1 MLFRVL
7 GPLEAEDGVERIT
20 IAGERSRALLT
31 ALLLQPS
38 TAVPATRLVDALWGD
53 EPPDDPANALHQA
66 VRRLRSQL
74 GPLGSAVRTRAPG
87 YLLAVEPSCVDAERF
102 EAGCRAAR
110 RLAAGDPHRAVALL
124 DEALGLWRGPA
135 YGEFSEGFAR
145 APATRLDELR
155 TAALEDRAALQL
167 ECGALAEAVAAA
179 RELVE
184 SEPLRTRPVEV
195 LMRALAADRRPAEAL
210 DVYRAHRAVL
220 AEELGMDPAAAVRE
234 LEARI
239 LRGDGATAAPGPPRL
254 APAPAA
260 YAARL
265 PWRPGGLVGRE
276 DEGRLL
282 RDCLDRQRLVTVV
295 GPGGVGKTRLVLEAA
310 HELVAGGARV
320 WWADL
325 STASPERLV
334 DALAEAT
341 GTEIRRGPDPADS
354 LAGALGGHRGVL
366 CLDNAETV
374 LADLAPL
381 VERLLEAA
389 AGLRLLATSRERLGA
404 AVEHVHLLAPLPL
417 PSGADRDN
425 PAVQLF
431 VDRAPGLEAG
441 ALTDDDV
448 GVVAAICRRLDGLP
462 LAIELGAGRA
472 PVFGLR
478 QFAERL
484 GQGLDLLAGG
494 RRTAAARHRSVR
506 AVVDWSYGL
515 LTDDEALLFA
525 RLAVFPSE
533 FAADQVEAVC
543 AEPPLS
549 PSAVAP
555 LLARLSEQSLVQTG
569 RGRFWLL
576 ETLRVYAGERL
587 TPADRSA
594 LGARHALEVAERLA
608 EFSRRILTSHEADAV
623 AAIAALGPDLHA
635 AWAYAVEHDR
645 PLAVRL
651 AGEVHDFAYQ
661 RQRLDLLDWGRTVAA
676 WDVDSPWLPDAL
688 ACAAAASWARGDL
701 AQAAELAARGVA
713 AAGGPEAPS
722 AARAMSQYACHAMFL
737 GHTAD
742 AVERYRRCAELH
754 RAAGDP
760 LNALMIEASVCQAEI
775 YGGGASWAAAR
786 VTELLGDLGAHRNP
800 SALAWAYYVLGE
812 ATAASDPERAL
823 AAYAAV
829 LEHGTAVDNRLFV
842 MLARSSSLTLLA
854 GGVSDATALEEF
866 GRVLDQWEDLGNELS
881 QWWVLEN
888 LAVLLARIGDGRQA
902 ALLAGAVVANRH
914 RYPAF
919 VRNKGLERAVGDL
932 RERLGEAVV
941 DANVEEG
948 AALPFASAVAV
959 ARTAIGGRRRT
970 R

>member
-7 GPLEAEDGVERIT
+7 GPLEAEDGAERIT
-20 IAGERSRALLT
+20 IPGERSRALLT
-31 ALLLQPS
+31 ALLLQPNI
-38 TAVPATRLVDALWGD
+38 AVPATRLVETLWGE

-66 VRRLRSQL
+66 VRRLRSHL
-74 GPLGSAVRTRAPG
+74 GPLAGAVLTRAPG
-87 YLLAVEPSCVDAERF
+87 YVLAVDPTCVDAQRF
-102 EAGCRAAR
+102 ETACRAAR
-110 RLAAGDPHRAVALL
+110 RLAAQDPHRAVALL
-124 DEALGLWRGPA
+124 DEALELWRGPA
-135 YGEFSEGFAR
+135 YGEYSEGFAR

-167 ECGALAEAVAAA
+167 ECGAVAEAVAAA
-179 RELVE
+179 RELVA

-195 LMRALAADRRPAEAL
+195 LMRALATDRRPAEAL
-210 DVYRAHRAVL
+210 DVYRTHRGVL
-220 AEELGMDPAAAVRE
+220 ADELGLDPAASVRE

-239 LRGDGATAAPGPPRL
+239 LRGDGVTAAPR
-254 APAPAA
+254 APLTAPVPAT

-276 DEGRLL
+276 ADGMLL

-310 HELVAGGARV
+310 HELVAGGTRV

-341 GTEIRRGPDPADS
+341 GTEIRRGPEPADS

-381 VERLLEAA
+381 VERLLEATA
-389 AGLRLLATSRERLGA
+389 DLRLLATSRERLGVA
-404 AVEHVHLLAPLPL
+404 DEHVHLLAPLPL
-417 PSGADRDN
+417 PSGADRGN
-425 PAVQLF
+425 PAVRLF
-431 VDRAPGLEAG
+431 VDRAPGMEAG

-448 GVVAAICRRLDGLP
+448 EVVAAICRRLDGLP

-472 PVFGLR
+472 PMFGLR

-494 RRTAAARHRSVR
+494 RRTAAVRHRSAR
-506 AVVDWSYGL
+506 AVVDWSYSL
-515 LTDDEALLFA
+515 LTEDEALLFA
-525 RLAVFPSE
+525 RLAVFPST
-533 FAADQVEAVC
+533 FAVDQVEAVC
-543 AEPPLS
+543 AGPPLS
-549 PSAVAP
+549 RSAGVP
-555 LLARLSEQSLVQTG
+555 LLVRLSEQSLVQTA

-576 ETLRVYAGERL
+576 ETLRAYAQERL
-587 TPADRSA
+587 APADRSP
-594 LGARHALEVAERLA
+594 LRARHALDVAERLT
-608 EFSRRILTSHEADAV
+608 ELSRQILTPDEANAV
-623 AAIAALGPDLHA
+623 AGIATLGPDLHA
-635 AWAYAVEHDR
+635 AWSYAVDHDR

-651 AGEVHDFAYQ
+651 AGAVHDFAYQ

-676 WDVDSPWLPDAL
+676 WDVDSPRLPDAL

-701 AQAAELAARGVA
+701 PQAAELAARGVA

-737 GHTAD
+737 GQTAV
-742 AVERYRRCAELH
+742 AVERYQRTAELH

-760 LNALMIEASVCQAEI
+760 LNSLMAEVSVCQAAI
-775 YGGGASWAAAR
+775 YGGDASGAAAR
-786 VTELLGDLGAHRNP
+786 VADLLGPLGKLGNP
-800 SALAWAYYVLGE
+800 SGLAWAHYVLGE

-829 LEHGTAVDNRLFV
+829 LEHGADVENRLFV

-854 GGVSDATALEEF
+854 GGVADATALGEF

-888 LAVLLARIGDGRQA
+888 LAVLLARIGEARDA

-919 VRNKGLERAVGDL
+919 VRNEGLEQAVRGL

-941 DANVEEG
+941 DATVEEG
-948 AALPFASAVAV
+948 AALPFASAVAL
-959 ARTAIGGRRRT
+959 ARTAIRGGSRSR
-970 R
+970 

>member
-1 MLFRVL
+1 V
-7 GPLEAEDGVERIT
+7 
-20 IAGERSRALLT
+20 
-31 ALLLQPS
+31 
-38 TAVPATRLVDALWGD
+38 
-53 EPPDDPANALHQA
+53 
-66 VRRLRSQL
+66 
-74 GPLGSAVRTRAPG
+74 
-87 YLLAVEPSCVDAERF
+87 
-102 EAGCRAAR
+102 
-110 RLAAGDPHRAVALL
+110 
-124 DEALGLWRGPA
+124 
-135 YGEFSEGFAR
+135 
-145 APATRLDELR
+145 
-155 TAALEDRAALQL
+155 
-167 ECGALAEAVAAA
+167 AEAVAAA
-179 RELVE
+179 RELVA

-220 AEELGMDPAAAVRE
+220 ADELGMDPAGSIRE

-239 LRGDGATAAPGPPRL
+239 LRGDGGAAAARTPLAAPV
-254 APAPAA
+254 PAA

-276 DEGRLL
+276 DDGMLL
-282 RDCLDRQRLVTVV
+282 RECLDRQRLVTVV

-310 HELVAGGARV
+310 HELVAAGTRV

-341 GTEIRRGPDPADS
+341 AIEIRRGPDAVDS

-381 VERLLEAA
+381 VERLLAAA
-389 AGLRLLATSRERLGA
+389 AGLRLLATSRERLGVA
-404 AVEHVHLLAPLPL
+404 DEHVHLLAPLPL
-417 PSGADRDN
+417 PSGADRKN
-425 PAVQLF
+425 PAVRLF

-448 GVVAAICRRLDGLP
+448 EVVAGICRRLDGLP

-472 PVFGLR
+472 PMFGLR

-525 RLAVFPSE
+525 RLAVFPSS
-533 FAADQVEAVC
+533 FAVDQAEAVC
-543 AEPPLS
+543 AEPPLAR
-549 PSAVAP
+549 SAVAP

-587 TPADRSA
+587 APADRSA
-594 LGARHALEVAERLA
+594 LRARHALDVAERLA
-608 EFSRRILTSHEADAV
+608 ELSRKIRTPDEATAV

-635 AWAYAVEHDR
+635 AWDHAVEHDR

-661 RQRLDLLDWGRTVAA
+661 RQRLDLLDWGRTVAG

-701 AQAAELAARGVA
+701 PQAEELAARGVA

-737 GHTAD
+737 GATAD
-742 AVERYRRCAELH
+742 AVERYRRCADLH

-760 LNALMIEASVCQAEI
+760 LNALMIEASVCQATV
-775 YGGGASWAAAR
+775 YGGGARWAAAR
-786 VTELLGDLGAHRNP
+786 VAELLGPLGELGNP
-800 SALAWAYYVLGE
+800 SGLAFAYYVLGE
-812 ATAASDPERAL
+812 ATAGSDPERAL
-823 AAYAAV
+823 AAYGAV
-829 LEHGTAVDNRLFV
+829 LEHGTEVDNRLFV

-854 GGVSDATALEEF
+854 GGVSDVTALEEF
-866 GRVLDQWEDLGNELS
+866 GSVLDQWEDLGNELS

-888 LAVLLARIGDGRQA
+888 LAVLLARIGEGRQA
-902 ALLAGAVVANRH
+902 AQLAGAVVANRH

-919 VRNKGLERAVGDL
+919 VRNTKLEAAIGDL
-932 RERLGEAVV
+932 RGRLGGAVIDAAV
-941 DANVEEG
+941 DEG
-948 AALPFASAVAV
+948 AALPFASAVAL
-959 ARTAIGGRRRT
+959 ARTAIRGRS
-970 R
+970 

>member
-7 GPLEAEDGVERIT
+7 GPLEAEDGAERIT
-20 IAGERSRALLT
+20 IPGERSRALLT
-31 ALLLQPS
+31 ALLLQPNI
-38 TAVPATRLVDALWGD
+38 AVPATRLVDALWG
-53 EPPDDPANALHQA
+53 EQPPDDPANALHQA
-66 VRRLRSQL
+66 VRRLRSHL
-74 GPLGSAVRTRAPG
+74 GPLGAAVRTRAPG
-87 YLLAVEPSCVDAERF
+87 YLVAAEPSCVDAERF

-110 RLAAGDPHRAVALL
+110 RLAADAPSRAVALL
-124 DEALGLWRGPA
+124 DEALALWRGPA
-135 YGEFSEGFAR
+135 YGEFSDGFAR

-155 TAALEDRAALQL
+155 SAALEDRAALLL
-167 ECGALAEAVAAA
+167 ECGAVAEAIVAA
-179 RELVE
+179 RELVA
-184 SEPLRTRPVEV
+184 SEPLRSRPVEV

-220 AEELGMDPAAAVRE
+220 ADQLGMDPAASVRD
-234 LEARI
+234 LESRI
-239 LRGDGATAAPGPPRL
+239 LRGDGTAVPRRTGSAAPT
-254 APAPAA
+254 PAP

-276 DEGRLL
+276 DDGALL
-282 RDCLDRQRLVTVV
+282 RDCLDRQRLVSVV

-310 HELVAGGARV
+310 HELVAGGTRV

-334 DALAEAT
+334 DVLAEAT
-341 GTEIRRGPDPADS
+341 GTETRRGADAADS

-389 AGLRLLATSRERLGA
+389 VGLRLLATSRERLGVA
-404 AVEHVHLLAPLPL
+404 DEHVHLLAPLAL

-425 PAVQLF
+425 PAVRLF

-441 ALTDDDV
+441 ALTDDDI
-448 GVVAAICRRLDGLP
+448 GVVATICRRLDGLP

-472 PVFGLR
+472 PMFGLR

-494 RRTAAARHRSVR
+494 RRTAAARHRSAR

-515 LTDDEALLFA
+515 LTDEEALLFS
-525 RLAVFPSE
+525 RLAVFPSS
-533 FAADQVEAVC
+533 FAVDQVEAAC

-549 PSAVAP
+549 RSTVVP
-555 LLARLSEQSLVQTG
+555 LLARLSEQSLVQAG

-576 ETLRVYAGERL
+576 DTLRAYAGERL
-587 TPADRSA
+587 DPADRST
-594 LGARHALEVAERLA
+594 LRARHALDVADRLA
-608 EFSRRILTSHEADAV
+608 ALSRGIRSPDEARAV
-623 AAIAALGPDLHA
+623 AAIAALGPDLHT
-635 AWAYAVEHDR
+635 AWAYAAEHDR

-651 AGEVHDFAYQ
+651 AGDVHDFAYQ
-661 RQRLDLLDWGRTVAA
+661 RQRLDLLDWGRKVAA
-676 WDVDSPWLPDAL
+676 WDVEAPGLPDAL

-701 AQAAELAARGVA
+701 PRAAELAARGVA
-713 AAGGPEAPS
+713 AAGGPEEPS

-737 GHTAD
+737 GRTAD
-742 AVERYRRCAELH
+742 SVERYRRTAVLH

-760 LNALMIEASVCQAEI
+760 LNALMAEVSVCQVAT
-775 YGGGASWAAAR
+775 YGGDAAWAVTR
-786 VTELLGDLGAHRNP
+786 VAELLGPIGALGNP
-800 SALAWAYYVLGE
+800 SGLAWVHYVLGE

-842 MLARSSSLTLLA
+842 MLARSSALTVLA
-854 GGVSDATALEEF
+854 GGGSDSTALAEF
-866 GRVLDQWEDLGNELS
+866 GKVLDQWEDLGNELS

-888 LAVLLARIGDGRQA
+888 LAVLLARLGDGRHA
-902 ALLAGAVVANRH
+902 APLAGAVMANRH
-914 RYPAF
+914 RYPAAL
-919 VRNKGLERAVGDL
+919 RNEGLGRAVHAL

-941 DANVEEG
+941 DAMVEEG
-948 AALPFASAVAV
+948 AALPFASAVAL
-959 ARTAIGGRRRT
+959 ARTAISGGS
-970 R
+970 